1 MLFVFKSLKKKCTSA
16 ATGTIVRCHSLG
28 LDSPTLVYVEY
39 CVDSKTYTLKESL
52 KLKIEVDGLIQR
64 KIPVL
69 GDVKPDTKVRVFYNP
84 MNPKKAYLPDNEG
97 HITS

>member
-16 ATGTIVRCHSLG
+16 ATGRVIKCQSLG

-39 CVDSKTYTLKESL
+39 CVDSKTYIIKEYL

-64 KIPVL
+64 KSPVL
-69 GDVKPDTKVRVFYNP
+69 GDVKSGTKVRVLYNP
-84 MNPKKAYLPDNEG
+84 ANPKKAYLPDNEG